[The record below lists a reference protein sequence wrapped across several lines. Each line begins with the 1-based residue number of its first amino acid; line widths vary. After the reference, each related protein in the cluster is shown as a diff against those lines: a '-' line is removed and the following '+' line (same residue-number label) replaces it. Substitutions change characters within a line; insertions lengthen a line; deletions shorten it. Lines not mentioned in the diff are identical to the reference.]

1 MKIAVDAMG
10 GDNGSKP
17 IIEAIKEF
25 LKENKDVEII
35 AFGKEEELRELSS
48 VCRVVNAPDIVPM
61 EAGALEVLRMK
72 NSSMC
77 KAVSTMKEECFD
89 AVISAGST
97 GGFLSAATLILKTIP
112 GVKRSALVTA
122 FPTKIKGKKVV
133 VLDVGA
139 SNENSAE
146 ELVQFAYMGKAYNE
160 ALFGTKEPKTYLLS
174 NGSEEHKG
182 SPLVKE
188 AHKMFLEDKFVG
200 FQGNMEARDV
210 LNGDCDVI
218 VCDGFSG
225 NVLLKGME
233 GIAKMMSGMIKAN
246 FKKNLWTK
254 LGYLHVRKGFKDMS
268 ETMDYKSVGGA
279 MLLGINGVV
288 VKAHGNSDAYSF
300 KNAMRVAHQM
310 VEFNVINKIKES
322 TNIFRQTR
330 QF

>member
-10 GDNGSKP
+10 GDNGS
-17 IIEAIKEF
+17 AIVIDAVKQF
-25 LKENKDVEII
+25 IKDYPNDEII
-35 AFGKEEELRELSS
+35 VFGKKEELEDLSS
-48 VCRVVNAPDIVPM
+48 ICRIVDAPEIVPM
-61 EAGALEVLRMK
+61 EAGALEVIRMK

-77 KAVSTMKEECFD
+77 KAINTMKEENFD
-89 AVISAGST
+89 AIVSAGST

-139 SNENSAE
+139 NNENNAD

-160 ALFGTKEPKTYLLS
+160 ALFGNKEPKTYLLS
-174 NGSEEHKG
+174 NGAESHKG

-188 AHKMFLEDKFVG
+188 TYELMLKNNFEG
-200 FQGNMEARDV
+200 FKGNMEARDV
-210 LNGDCDVI
+210 LNGDADILVS
-218 VCDGFSG
+218 DGFSG

-233 GIAKMMSGMIKAN
+233 GIAKMMSSMIKAN

-254 LGYLHVRKGFKDMS
+254 LGYLHVKGGFDNMS

-288 VKAHGNSDAYSF
+288 IKAHGNSDAYSF
-300 KNAMRVAHQM
+300 KNALRVAHQM
-310 VEFNVINKIKES
+310 VEHDVVNKIKES
-322 TNIFRQTR
+322 LANG
-330 QF
+330 

>member
-10 GDNGSKP
+10 GDNGSLP

-25 LKENKDVEII
+25 KKNNQDVEIVV
-35 AFGKEEELRELSS
+35 FGKEEELFELSS
-48 VCRVVNAPDIVPM
+48 IAKVINAPDIVPM
-61 EAGALEVLRMK
+61 EAGALEVIRMK
-72 NSSMC
+72 ESSMC
-77 KAVSTMKEECFD
+77 KAITMMKEENYD
-89 AVISAGST
+89 AVVSCGST
-97 GGFLSAATLILKTIP
+97 GGFLSAATLILKSIP

-139 SNENSAE
+139 NNENNAE
-146 ELVQFAYMGKAYNE
+146 ELVQFAFMGKAYSE
-160 ALFGTKEPKTYLLS
+160 AIFKTQEPKLYLLS
-174 NGSEEHKG
+174 NGSEAHKG

-188 AHKMFLEDKFVG
+188 THKLLKESNFPG
-200 FQGNMEARDV
+200 FMGNMEARDV
-210 LNGDCDVI
+210 FNGEADII
-218 VCDGFSG
+218 VADGFSG

-233 GIAKMMSGMIKAN
+233 GIAKMMSQMIKDN

-254 LGYLHVRKGFKDMS
+254 LGYLHVMGGFKNMS

-300 KNAMRVAHQM
+300 MNALRVAKEM
-310 VEFNVINKIKES
+310 VNYDIVFKIKES
-322 TNIFRQTR
+322 LGHE
-330 QF
+330 

>member
-17 IIEAIKEF
+17 VIEAIKEF
-25 LKENKDVEII
+25 KKTNQDVEIVV
-35 AFGKEEELRELSS
+35 FGKEEELFELSS
-48 VCRVVNAPDIVPM
+48 IAKIVNAPDIVPM

-77 KAVSTMKEECFD
+77 KAISTMKEENYD
-89 AVISAGST
+89 AVVSCGST

-139 SNENSAE
+139 NNDNSAE
-146 ELVQFAYMGKAYNE
+146 ELRQFAYMGKAYNE
-160 ALFGTKEPKTYLLS
+160 AVFGTKEPKTYLLS
-174 NGSEEHKG
+174 NGSEDHKG

-188 AHKMFLEDKFVG
+188 THKLLKEENFPG
-200 FQGNMEARDV
+200 FMGNMEARDV
-210 LNGDCDVI
+210 LNGDADILVA
-218 VCDGFSG
+218 DGFSG

-233 GIAKMMSGMIKAN
+233 GVAKMMSSMIKNN

-268 ETMDYKSVGGA
+268 ETMDYKSTGGA

-300 KNAMRVAHQM
+300 FNALRVAKLM
-310 VEFNVINKIKES
+310 VSYDVVNKIKE
-322 TNIFRQTR
+322 TLNNGQ
-330 QF
+330 

>member
-17 IIEAIKEF
+17 VVEAIKEF
-25 LKENKDVEII
+25 KKTYPNDEIVV
-35 AFGKEEELRELSS
+35 FGKKEELEELKDI
-48 VCRVVNAPDIVPM
+48 CRIEDAPEVVPM
-61 EAGALEVLRMK
+61 TAGALEVIRMR

-77 KAVSTMKEECFD
+77 KAINTMKEENFD
-89 AVISAGST
+89 AVVSAGST
-97 GGFLSAATLILKTIP
+97 GGFLSAATIILKTIP

-122 FPTKIKGKKVV
+122 FPTKIKGKKVTI
-133 VLDVGA
+133 LDVGA
-139 SNENSAE
+139 NNENSPE
-146 ELVQFAYMGKAYNE
+146 ELVQFAKMGKAYSE
-160 ALFGTKEPKTYLLS
+160 ALFENKNPKTYLLS
-174 NGSEEHKG
+174 NGSESHKG

-188 AHKMFLEDKFVG
+188 AHKLLKESNFPG
-200 FQGNMEARDV
+200 FMGNMEARDI
-210 LNGDCDVI
+210 LNGDADII
-218 VCDGFSG
+218 VADGFSG

-233 GIAKMMSGMIKAN
+233 GIAKMMSSMIKAN

-254 LGYLHVRKGFKDMS
+254 LGYLYVRGGFKNMS

-310 VEFNVINKIKES
+310 VEFDVINKIKES
-322 TNIFRQTR
+322 LINE
-330 QF
+330 

>member
-17 IIEAIKEF
+17 IVEAIKEF
-25 LKENKDVEII
+25 KKENQDVEIVV
-35 AFGKEEELRELSS
+35 FGKEEELFELSS
-48 VCRVVNAPDIVPM
+48 IAKIVNAPDVVPM

-77 KAVSTMKEECFD
+77 KAINTMKEENYD
-89 AVISAGST
+89 AVVSCGST

-139 SNENSAE
+139 SNDNSAE
-146 ELVQFAYMGKAYNE
+146 ELRQFAYMGKAYNE
-160 ALFGTKEPKTYLLS
+160 ALFNTKEPKTYLLS
-174 NGSEEHKG
+174 NGAEEHKG

-188 AHKMFLEDKFVG
+188 THKLLKEENFPG
-200 FQGNMEARDV
+200 FMGNMEARDV
-210 LNGDCDVI
+210 LNGDADILVA
-218 VCDGFSG
+218 DGFSG

-233 GIAKMMSGMIKAN
+233 GVAKMFGSMIKDA

-254 LGYLHVRKGFKDMS
+254 LGYLHVRKGFKNIS
-268 ETMDYKSVGGA
+268 ETMDYKSTGGA

-288 VKAHGNSDAYSF
+288 VKAHGNSDAFSFYSAL
-300 KNAMRVAHQM
+300 KVAKLM
-310 VEFNVINKIKES
+310 ISYDVVNKIKEAL
-322 TNIFRQTR
+322 NNE
-330 QF
+330 

>member
-25 LKENKDVEII
+25 KKDNQDVEIVV
-35 AFGKEEELRELSS
+35 FGKEEELFELSS
-48 VCRVVNAPDIVPM
+48 IAKIVNAPDIVPM

-77 KAVSTMKEECFD
+77 KAINTMKEEKYD
-89 AVISAGST
+89 AVVSCGST

-139 SNENSAE
+139 NNENSPE
-146 ELVQFAYMGKAYNE
+146 ELVQFAHMGKAYNE
-160 ALFGTKEPKTYLLS
+160 ALFGIKEPKTYLLS
-174 NGSEEHKG
+174 NGAEAHKG

-188 AHKMFLEDKFVG
+188 AYKLLLESNFPG
-200 FQGNMEARDV
+200 FMGNMEARDV
-210 LNGDCDVI
+210 LNGDADILVA
-218 VCDGFSG
+218 DGFSG

-233 GIAKMMSGMIKAN
+233 GVAKMFGSMIKSA
-246 FKKNLWTK
+246 FKQNLWTK
-254 LGYLHVRKGFKDMS
+254 LGYLHVRKGFNNIS
-268 ETMDYKSVGGA
+268 ETMDYKSTGGA

-300 KNAMRVAHQM
+300 KNALRVAHQM
-310 VEFNVINKIKES
+310 VTYNVVNKIKES
-322 TNIFRQTR
+322 LTNE
-330 QF
+330 

>member
-25 LKENKDVEII
+25 KKDHQDVEIVV
-35 AFGKEEELRELSS
+35 FGKEEELFELSS
-48 VCRVVNAPDIVPM
+48 IARIVNAPDIVPM

-77 KAVSTMKEECFD
+77 KAISTMKEEGFD
-89 AVISAGST
+89 AVVSAGST

-139 SNENSAE
+139 NNENSAE
-146 ELVQFAYMGKAYNE
+146 ELVQFAHMGKAYNQ
-160 ALFGTKEPKTYLLS
+160 ALFNIENPKTYLLS
-174 NGSEEHKG
+174 NGSEAHKG

-188 AHKMFLEDKFVG
+188 AHKLLKESNFEG
-200 FQGNMEARDV
+200 FMGNLEARDV
-210 LNGDCDVI
+210 LNGDADILVA
-218 VCDGFSG
+218 DGFSG
-225 NVLLKGME
+225 NILLKGME
-233 GIAKMMSGMIKAN
+233 GLAKMMSSMIKEN

-254 LGYLHVRKGFKDMS
+254 LGYLHVRGGFKNMS
-268 ETMDYKSVGGA
+268 ETMDYKSTGGA

-288 VKAHGNSDAYSF
+288 IKAHGNSDAYSF
-300 KNAMRVAHQM
+300 KNALRVAAQM
-310 VEFNVINKIKES
+310 VSYDVVNKIKES
-322 TNIFRQTR
+322 LVNE
-330 QF
+330 

>member
-1 MKIAVDAMG
+1 MRIAVDAMG

-25 LKENKDVEII
+25 KKENQDVEIVV
-35 AFGKEEELRELSS
+35 FGNEEELFELSS
-48 VCRVVNAPDIVPM
+48 IAKIVNAPDVVPM

-77 KAVSTMKEECFD
+77 KAISTMKEENYD
-89 AVISAGST
+89 AVVSCGST

-139 SNENSAE
+139 NNENNAE
-146 ELVQFAYMGKAYNE
+146 ELMQFAHMGKAYNQ
-160 ALFGTKEPKTYLLS
+160 ALFNTENPKTYLLS
-174 NGSEEHKG
+174 NGAEDHKG
-182 SPLVKE
+182 SPVVKE
-188 AHKMFLEDKFVG
+188 ANKLLKENNFEG
-200 FQGNMEARDV
+200 FMGNMEARDV
-210 LNGDCDVI
+210 LNGDADILVA
-218 VCDGFSG
+218 DGFSG

-233 GIAKMMSGMIKAN
+233 GVAKMMSSMIKNN

-268 ETMDYKSVGGA
+268 ETMDYKSTGGA

-300 KNAMRVAHQM
+300 YSALKVAKLM
-310 VEFNVINKIKES
+310 VSYNVVNKIKEAL
-322 TNIFRQTR
+322 NNGQ
-330 QF
+330 

>member
-25 LKENKDVEII
+25 KKDHQDVEIVV
-35 AFGKEEELRELSS
+35 FGKEEELFELSS
-48 VCRVVNAPDIVPM
+48 IARIVNAPDIVPM

-77 KAVSTMKEECFD
+77 KAISTMKEEGFD
-89 AVISAGST
+89 AVVSAGST

-139 SNENSAE
+139 NNENSAE
-146 ELVQFAYMGKAYNE
+146 ELVQFAHMGKAYNE
-160 ALFGTKEPKTYLLS
+160 ALFNTENPKTYLLS
-174 NGSEEHKG
+174 NGSEAHKG

-188 AHKMFLEDKFVG
+188 AHKLLKENNFPG
-200 FQGNMEARDV
+200 FMGNLEARDV
-210 LNGDCDVI
+210 LNGDADILVA
-218 VCDGFSG
+218 DGFSG
-225 NVLLKGME
+225 NILLKGME
-233 GIAKMMSGMIKAN
+233 GLAKMMSSMIKEN

-254 LGYLHVRKGFKDMS
+254 LGYLHVRGGFKNMS
-268 ETMDYKSVGGA
+268 ETMDYKSTGGA

-288 VKAHGNSDAYSF
+288 IKAHGNSDAYSF
-300 KNAMRVAHQM
+300 KNALRVAAQM
-310 VEFNVINKIKES
+310 VSYDVVNKIKES
-322 TNIFRQTR
+322 LVNE
-330 QF
+330 

>member
-17 IIEAIKEF
+17 VVEAIKEF
-25 LKENKDVEII
+25 KKTYPNDEIVV
-35 AFGKEEELRELSS
+35 FGKKEELEELKDI
-48 VCRVVNAPDIVPM
+48 CRIEDAPEVVPM
-61 EAGALEVLRMK
+61 TAGALEVIRMR

-77 KAVSTMKEECFD
+77 KAINTMKEENFD
-89 AVISAGST
+89 AVVSAGST
-97 GGFLSAATLILKTIP
+97 GGFLSAATIILKTIP

-122 FPTKIKGKKVV
+122 FPTKIKGKKVTI
-133 VLDVGA
+133 LDVGA
-139 SNENSAE
+139 NNENSPE
-146 ELVQFAYMGKAYNE
+146 ELVQFAKMGKAYSE
-160 ALFGTKEPKTYLLS
+160 ALFENKDPKTYLLS
-174 NGSEEHKG
+174 NGSESHKG

-188 AHKMFLEDKFVG
+188 AHKLLKESNFPG
-200 FQGNMEARDV
+200 FMGNMEARDI
-210 LNGDCDVI
+210 LNGDADII
-218 VCDGFSG
+218 VADGFSG

-233 GIAKMMSGMIKAN
+233 GIAKMMSSMIKAN

-254 LGYLHVRKGFKDMS
+254 LGYLHVRGGFKNMS

-322 TNIFRQTR
+322 LINE
-330 QF
+330 

>member
-25 LKENKDVEII
+25 KKENQDVEIVV
-35 AFGKEEELRELSS
+35 FGKEEELFELSS
-48 VCRVVNAPDIVPM
+48 IAKIVNAPEVVPM

-77 KAVSTMKEECFD
+77 KAISTMKEENYD
-89 AVISAGST
+89 AVVSCGST

-139 SNENSAE
+139 NNDNSPE
-146 ELVQFAYMGKAYNE
+146 ELRQFAYMGKAYNE
-160 ALFGTKEPKTYLLS
+160 ALFNTKEPKTYLLS
-174 NGSEEHKG
+174 NGAEEHKG

-188 AHKMFLEDKFVG
+188 THKLLKEDIFPG
-200 FQGNMEARDV
+200 FMGNMEARDV
-210 LNGDCDVI
+210 LNGDADILVA
-218 VCDGFSG
+218 DGFSG

-233 GIAKMMSGMIKAN
+233 GVAKMMSSMIKNN

-268 ETMDYKSVGGA
+268 ETMDYKSTGGA

-300 KNAMRVAHQM
+300 FNALRVAKLM
-310 VEFNVINKIKES
+310 VSYDVVNKIKEAL
-322 TNIFRQTR
+322 NNGQ
-330 QF
+330 

>member
-1 MKIAVDAMG
+1 MKIAIDAMG

-25 LKENKDVEII
+25 LKDNKDVEII
-35 AFGKEEELRELSS
+35 VFGKEEELQELAPI
-48 VCRVVNAPDIVPM
+48 CRIVNAPDVVPM

-77 KAVSTMKEECFD
+77 KAVSTMKEEGFD
-89 AVISAGST
+89 AVVSAGST
-97 GGFLSAATLILKTIP
+97 GGFLSAATLILKAVP
-112 GVKRSALVTA
+112 GVKRSCLVTC
-122 FPTKIKGKKVV
+122 FPTKIKGKKIV

-139 SNENSAE
+139 NNENSAE
-146 ELVQFAYMGKAYNE
+146 ELLQFAHMGKAYNQ
-160 ALFGTKEPKTYLLS
+160 ALFDTKEPKTYLLS
-174 NGSEEHKG
+174 NGAEEHKG

-188 AHKMFLEDKFVG
+188 AHKLFKEAQFEG

-210 LNGDCDVI
+210 LNGDADILVT
-218 VCDGFSG
+218 DGFSG

-233 GIAKMMSGMIKAN
+233 GMAKMMSSMIKSN

-254 LGYLHVRKGFKDMS
+254 LGYLHVRKGFKEMS
-268 ETMDYKSVGGA
+268 ETMDYKSTGGA

-300 KNAMRVAHQM
+300 RSALKVAKQM
-310 VEFNVINKIKES
+310 VDYQVVNRIKES
-322 TNIFRQTR
+322 LKNE
-330 QF
+330 

>member
-17 IIEAIKEF
+17 IVQAIKEF
-25 LKENKDVEII
+25 LQENKDVEIVV
-35 AFGKEEELRELSS
+35 FGKEEELQELSS
-48 VCRVVNAPDIVPM
+48 ICRIINAPDIVPM

-77 KAVSTMKEECFD
+77 KAISTMKEEGFD

-97 GGFLSAATLILKTIP
+97 GGFLSAATLILKAIP
-112 GVKRSALVTA
+112 GVKRACLVTA

-139 SNENSAE
+139 NNENNAE
-146 ELVQFAYMGKAYNE
+146 ELLQFAYMGKAYNQ
-160 ALFGTKEPKTYLLS
+160 ALFATKEPKTYLLS
-174 NGSEEHKG
+174 NGSEAHKG
-182 SPLVKE
+182 SPLVKQ
-188 AHKMFLEDKFVG
+188 AHQLLLDNKFEG
-200 FQGNMEARDV
+200 FMGNMEARDV
-210 LNGDCDVI
+210 LNGDADI
-218 VCDGFSG
+218 LVCDGFSG

-233 GIAKMMSGMIKAN
+233 GIAKMMSGMIKNN

-268 ETMDYKSVGGA
+268 ETMDYKSTGGA
-279 MLLGINGVV
+279 MLLGLNGVV

-300 KNAMRVAHQM
+300 KSALKVTKQM
-310 VEFNVINKIKES
+310 VDYQVVNNIKES
-322 TNIFRQTR
+322 LKNE
-330 QF
+330 

>member
-1 MKIAVDAMG
+1 MRIAVDAMG

-17 IIEAIKEF
+17 IVEAIKEF
-25 LKENKDVEII
+25 KKENQDVEIVV
-35 AFGKEEELRELSS
+35 FGKEEELFELSS
-48 VCRVVNAPDIVPM
+48 IAKIVNAPEVVPM

-77 KAVSTMKEECFD
+77 KAISTMKEENYD
-89 AVISAGST
+89 AVVSCGST

-139 SNENSAE
+139 SNDNSAE
-146 ELVQFAYMGKAYNE
+146 ELRQFAYMGKAYNQ
-160 ALFGTKEPKTYLLS
+160 ALFNTKEPKTYLLS

-188 AHKMFLEDKFVG
+188 THKLLKEENFPG
-200 FQGNMEARDV
+200 FMGNMEARDV
-210 LNGDCDVI
+210 LNGDADILVA
-218 VCDGFSG
+218 DGFSG
-225 NVLLKGME
+225 NILLKGME
-233 GIAKMMSGMIKAN
+233 GIAKMMSSMIKAN

-268 ETMDYKSVGGA
+268 ETMDYKSTGGA

-288 VKAHGNSDAYSF
+288 VKAHGNSDAFSFYSAL
-300 KNAMRVAHQM
+300 KVTKLM
-310 VEFNVINKIKES
+310 VSYDVVNKIKEAL
-322 TNIFRQTR
+322 NHE
-330 QF
+330 

>member
-10 GDNGSKP
+10 GDNGSSVV
-17 IIEAIKEF
+17 IEAIKEF
-25 LKENKDVEII
+25 KKDYPNDEII
-35 AFGKEEELRELSS
+35 VFGKKEELEDLSS
-48 VCRVVNAPDIVPM
+48 ICRVVDAPEIVPM
-61 EAGALEVLRMK
+61 EAGALEVIRLK

-77 KAVSTMKEECFD
+77 KAINTMKEEGFD
-89 AVISAGST
+89 AIVSMGST

-139 SNENSAE
+139 NNENNAE

-160 ALFGTKEPKTYLLS
+160 ALFNVKEPKTYLLS
-174 NGSEEHKG
+174 NGAEAHKG

-188 AHKMFLEDKFVG
+188 AHKLLLENQFPG
-200 FQGNMEARDV
+200 FMGNMEARDV
-210 LNGDCDVI
+210 LNGDADILVA
-218 VCDGFSG
+218 DGFSG

-233 GIAKMMSGMIKAN
+233 GVAKMMSSMIKAN
-246 FKKNLWTK
+246 FKANLWTK
-254 LGYLHVRKGFKDMS
+254 LGYLHVRKGFKNMS
-268 ETMDYKSVGGA
+268 ETMDYKSTGGA

-300 KNAMRVAHQM
+300 KSALKVAKQM
-310 VEFNVINKIKES
+310 VDFDIVNKIKENLAS
-322 TNIFRQTR
+322 E
-330 QF
+330 